1 MLSITVLID
10 AILKASILVS
20 VCIMSVD
27 VQNAIMFIFIN
38 AEIHHAEQYLGEC
51 SYPERYYAEC
61 HNGDCPYAECH
72 HKLLPLCNL
81 IEY

>member
-1 MLSITVLID
+1 
-10 AILKASILVS
+10 
-20 VCIMSVD
+20 MSLCS
-27 VQNAIMFIFIN
+27 IFIN
-38 AEIHHAEQYLGEC
+38 AEIHHAEQCLGEC
-51 SYPERYYAEC
+51 SFPERYYTEC